1 VLITKQSDQIKKNEI
16 GEACGTCGRQRRC
29 VQGSGGETEGKS
41 ALGRPRLRWED
52 NIKMDF
58 EEVGWVGMD

>member
-1 VLITKQSDQIKKNEI
+1 M
-16 GEACGTCGRQRRC
+16 
-29 VQGSGGETEGKS
+29 TEGKRV
-41 ALGRPRLRWED
+41 LGRPRLRWED

>member
-1 VLITKQSDQIKKNEI
+1 VGIAAVVFTAQVP
-16 GEACGTCGRQRRC
+16 QRC
-29 VQGSGGETEGKS
+29 LQGSGGENEGKR